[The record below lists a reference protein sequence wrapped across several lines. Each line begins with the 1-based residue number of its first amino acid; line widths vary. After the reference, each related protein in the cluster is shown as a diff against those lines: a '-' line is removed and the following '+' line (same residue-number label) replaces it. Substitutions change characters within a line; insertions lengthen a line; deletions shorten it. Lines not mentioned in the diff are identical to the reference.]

1 MVTLLI
7 SRTTMSFSFE
17 ELDFQQT
24 PLGEIS
30 LRRRAEPR
38 LEGEILYEVKLGDE
52 FLMSSLFTEAEIQLA
67 HLGLAALDGDNLDVV
82 VGGLG
87 LGYTAVAVLENPA
100 VHSLRVIDVMQPVI
114 DWHQKGLVPLG
125 NQLTSDPRCN
135 LVHADFFALAAASGN
150 SFDPAV
156 SAQAV
161 HAVLL
166 DIDHSPSHWLN
177 TGNQTFYSEHGLQQL
192 ANKLYP
198 GGIFGLWS
206 NDPPEQK
213 FMELLDSVFA
223 SSESHIVRFPN
234 PYTRGESTNTV
245 YLARTHQ

>member
-1 MVTLLI
+1 
-7 SRTTMSFSFE
+7 MSFSFE

-38 LEGEILYEVKLGDE
+38 LDGEILYEVKLGDE

-67 HLGLAALDGDNLDVV
+67 HLGLAALEGTDFDVI

-87 LGYTAVAVLENPA
+87 LGYTAVAALENPA
-100 VHSLRVIDVMQPVI
+100 VRSLRVIDIMQPVI

-125 NQLTSDPRCN
+125 KQLVSDSRCS
-135 LVHADFFALAAASGN
+135 LTHADFFALATANNN
-150 SFDPAV
+150 SFDPATPN
-156 SAQAV
+156 QAV

-177 TGNQTFYSEHGLQQL
+177 SANQAFYSEHGLQQL
-192 ANKLYP
+192 ANKLHP
-198 GGIFGLWS
+198 RGIFGLWS
-206 NDPPEQK
+206 NDPPEDA
-213 FMELLDSVFA
+213 FMDLLNSVFA
-223 SSESHIVRFPN
+223 TSESHIITFPN
-234 PYTRGESTNTV
+234 PYTQGESTNTV
-245 YLARTHQ
+245 YLARNY